1 MSSDQQNDAPGSYFV
16 GRPTNPGDKTEEP
29 HARGDQNPATAQTP
43 GEYFVGRPASHP
55 QKEQEAAQQQT
66 TRQSTP
72 SFLAKCCPC
81 LAGGGAAE

>member
-43 GEYFVGRPASHP
+43 GAVPASP
-55 QKEQEAAQQQT
+55 EVELRNRSRTA
-66 TRQSTP
+66 SCSP
-72 SFLAKCCPC
+72 AKGTQRIVRMRNGVN
-81 LAGGGAAE
+81 LGW